1 MILDRLVARATRN
14 VIITSRNFTF
24 NINQR
29 KKRLKK
35 KTNYVQVLKNNSHR
49 MDPIE
54 AYSTNGIL
62 NIFLKE
68 NGRQPRSV
76 LGDVSETEE
85 RLIA

>member
-1 MILDRLVARATRN
+1 
-14 VIITSRNFTF
+14 
-24 NINQR
+24 
-29 KKRLKK
+29 
-35 KTNYVQVLKNNSHR
+35 